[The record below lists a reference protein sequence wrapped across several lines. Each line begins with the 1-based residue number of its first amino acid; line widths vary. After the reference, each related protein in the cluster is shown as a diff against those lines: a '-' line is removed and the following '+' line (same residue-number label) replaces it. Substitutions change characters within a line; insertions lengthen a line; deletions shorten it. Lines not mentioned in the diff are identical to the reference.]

1 MSDRPPGKFSQMG
14 GKCPTVILAKFE
26 KRVENVQLSSWQ
38 IFKMGGQCPTV
49 ILANFQKQED
59 ISLGTQMCR
68 AWYKLNPGMTEVK
81 VSQKQIL
88 SRYKYQIRQDKRK
101 ATLESDKVIKSWEK
115 MCEAY
120 RISEENIEVID
131 ETAVEVSKAKN
142 ETYEDSPLKLEYNS
156 DLQSRDY
163 NR

>member
-1 MSDRPPGKFSQMG
+1 MRWSEKVQDLF
-14 GKCPTVILAKFE
+14 LAAEIALQK
-26 KRVENVQLSSWQ
+26 
-38 IFKMGGQCPTV
+38 FKM
-49 ILANFQKQED
+49 NKK
-59 ISLGTQMCR
+59 ISIGTQLCR

-81 VSQKQIL
+81 VSHKQIL
-88 SRYKYQIRQDKRK
+88 ARYKYQIRQDKRK

-115 MCEAY
+115 MCENY

-131 ETAVEVSKAKN
+131 ETAAAIESSKVKN